1 MFVKHIEEQNFIDA
15 GFSINPLSRETFS
28 KQIIDSDTISTYV
41 QVWIDVNTY
50 RFKAV
55 TDKEGTVEYG
65 SIRNKEDLAEVN
77 RRFFEDHKKEFL
89 VRQLIPFVDE
99 KIQMDSIQRAILLN
113 IIEMFDDGQVDD
125 LIKTHFGDV

>member
-89 VRQLIPFVDE
+89 VRQLIPLVDE